1 MKRASVARPRLTAAV
16 ADLPA
21 EETDVT
27 RRTWLAAE
35 RTWLAW
41 WRSGVAVG
49 AVALA
54 VGRFLPGLTH
64 GDIWPFRVLGL
75 GYGLLSVAVLATGA
89 VRQRRTAE
97 ALRRGSFAEL
107 TSPLVAWMTALAI
120 LLSIAAMLLVA
131 IAL

>member
-1 MKRASVARPRLTAAV
+1 MLRAAMSGLAP
-16 ADLPA
+16 

-54 VGRFLPGLTH
+54 VGRFLPDLTH
-64 GDIWPFRVLGL
+64 KQTWPFRVLGL
-75 GYGLLSVAVLATGA
+75 AYGLLSVAMLSVGA
-89 VRQRRTAE
+89 ARQHRGAD
-97 ALRRGSFAEL
+97 ALRRGSFEEL
-107 TSPLVAWMTALAI
+107 SSPLVTWLTAGAV
-120 LLSIAAMLLVA
+120 LLSVGSMLLVVTA
-131 IAL
+131 F

>member
-1 MKRASVARPRLTAAV
+1 MPDPAAQ
-16 ADLPA
+16 
-21 EETDVT
+21 ESDVT

-54 VGRFLPGLTH
+54 VGRFLPGLEH
-64 GDIWPFRVLGL
+64 GDSWPFRVLGL
-75 GYGLLSVAVLATGA
+75 GYGLLSVMVLIVGA
-89 VRQRRTAE
+89 ARQRRTAE

-107 TSPLVAWMTALAI
+107 TTPLVTWLTVAAI
-120 LLSIAAMLLVA
+120 VLSVVAMVLVA
-131 IAL
+131 SAF

>member
-1 MKRASVARPRLTAAV
+1 MAGI
-16 ADLPA
+16 ADPSG
-21 EETDVT
+21 EEIDVT

-64 GDIWPFRVLGL
+64 GAIWPFRLLGL
-75 GYGLLSVAVLATGA
+75 GYGLLSVAVLAAGA

-97 ALRRGSFAEL
+97 ALRRGSFADL
-107 TSPLVAWMTALAI
+107 SSQLVTWMTALAV
-120 LLSIAAMLLVA
+120 LLSVVAMVLVA
-131 IAL
+131 SAL